1 MGFWSHLRFL
11 IPILAFFILIP
22 FPKASFAQRDLG
34 IPVREAIVWGAYVG
48 PGKTG
53 NLDTIYLSFGQ
64 YRAPLF
70 LLAVNPDTGQIRQFN
85 GPLSSEMGSW
95 GYTVDHENR
104 IYLGSYYNAHLL
116 RFDPKTEMWEDLG
129 QPGGKSESFICKVT
143 TGRDG
148 KIWGG
153 TFPSAKLFS
162 YDPKTGVTQNYDR
175 MDPDQFYCYPTA
187 GEEGLIYCAIQFEKM
202 DIVVFNPEIQ
212 TKTSLIPSEDRKPG
226 RVSLVEGKDGK
237 VYAKI
242 STSEKWFRIER
253 GERLVEV
260 PRSDIPFPKTS
271 LPDGRQFSVIDHTLL
286 SIENPLT
293 KEKKEIPLRYDAA
306 GSYIFVV
313 GTGPDGKIYGSS
325 MLPLRLFVY
334 DPQGSPLINLGKAAH
349 ASGEIYS
356 IGSLDEKLY
365 LCSYP
370 EGRLSVYDPKSP
382 LKFGD
387 DIHSNPRDLGSLGE
401 GVYRPRAMLAGPHGK
416 IYVGGYPDYGLLG
429 GAIAVYDPKK
439 NEKRVYRHVI
449 RNQSIA
455 SLGYIPHLDLIV
467 AGSSVRGG
475 TGTRAIEKEAKLI
488 LWEPKEEWKISEII
502 PVPGA
507 RTILSLAVTTGGIV
521 YGITDHGKI
530 FSFDPERAEV
540 IKIFNLGLK
549 EPTETSLQLGADG
562 RLYGLA
568 REAVFAIDPRNDE
581 VSLLTK
587 PPVPITAGMAIL
599 GQKIYFGS
607 GAHLWEF
614 EIPVEPHSYN
624 KLKIP
629 PNFPPPYRPRSR
641 PRAGQAGFTK
651 GGRGRI
657 MKSSTACDEIL
668 KFP

>member
-1 MGFWSHLRFL
+1 MGFRSKLRFL
-11 IPILAFFILIP
+11 IPILAFLILNP
-22 FPKASFAQRDLG
+22 LPKISFAQQDLG
-34 IPVREAIVWGAYVG
+34 IPVRKAIIWGAHVG

-64 YRAPLF
+64 YNAPLF
-70 LLAVNPDTGQIRQFN
+70 LLAANPDTGQIRQFN

-116 RFDPKTEMWEDLG
+116 RFDPKTEKWDDLG
-129 QPGGKSESFICKVT
+129 QPVGESESFICKVT

-212 TKTSLIPSEDRKPG
+212 TQTSLIPSEDRKPG
-226 RVSLVEGKDGK
+226 QVSLLKGKDEK
-237 VYAKI
+237 VYAKF

-253 GERLVEV
+253 GEKLVEV
-260 PRSDIPFPKTS
+260 SRSDIPFPQTG
-271 LPDGRQFSVIDHTLL
+271 LPDGRQFSVIDNTGLWV
-286 SIENPLT
+286 ENPLT

-313 GTGPDGKIYGSS
+313 STGPDGKIYGSS

-334 DPQGSPLINLGKAAH
+334 DPNTRSLTNLGKAAY

-356 IGSLDEKLY
+356 MGSFDEKLY

-401 GVYRPRAMLAGPHGK
+401 GVYRPRAMIAGPHGK
-416 IYVGGYPDYGLLG
+416 IYVGGYPDYGMRG
-429 GAIAVYDPKK
+429 GAISVYDLKRI
-439 NEKRVYRHVI
+439 EKRTYRHLI
-449 RNQSIA
+449 QNQSIA
-455 SLGYIPHLDLIV
+455 SLAYIPHLDLIV

-521 YGITDHGKI
+521 YGITDHGKV
-530 FSFDPERAEV
+530 FSFDPERVEV
-540 IKIFNLGLK
+540 LKIFDLGLK
-549 EPTETSLQLGADG
+549 EPAETSLQLGPG
-562 RLYGLA
+562 ERLYGLA
-568 REAVFAIDPRNDE
+568 REAIFVIDPRNDE

-607 GAHLWEF
+607 GANLWEF

-629 PNFPPPYRPRSR
+629 PDPILE
-641 PRAGQAGFTK
+641 K
-651 GGRGRI
+651 GGEGG
-657 MKSSTACDEIL
+657 L
-668 KFP
+668 

>member
-1 MGFWSHLRFL
+1 MEFRSNLRLF
-11 IPILAFFILIP
+11 IPILAFFILSIL
-22 FPKASFAQRDLG
+22 PKISFAQRDLG
-34 IPVREAIVWGAYVG
+34 IPVREPVVWGAYVG

-64 YRAPLF
+64 YKAPLF

-95 GYTVDHENR
+95 GFTIDHENR

-129 QPGGKSESFICKVT
+129 QPGGEGESFICRVT
-143 TGRDG
+143 IAPDG

-162 YDPKTGVTQNYDR
+162 FDPKTGAIENYGR

-187 GEEGLIYCAIQFEKM
+187 GEDGLIYCAIQFEKM
-202 DIVVFNPEIQ
+202 DVVVFNPEIL
-212 TKTSLIPSEDRKPG
+212 TKTSLIPSEDRNPG
-226 RVSLVEGKDGK
+226 RVSLVKGKDGK

-253 GERLVEV
+253 GEKLVEV
-260 PRSDIPFPKTS
+260 PRSDIPFAKTG
-271 LPDGRQFSVIDHTLL
+271 LPDGRQFSVIDNTLL

-293 KEKKEIPLRYDAA
+293 KEKKEIPLRYEAA
-306 GSYIFVV
+306 GAYIFVV
-313 GTGPDGKIYGSS
+313 GTGPDEKIYGST

-334 DPQGSPLINLGKAAH
+334 DPQNNSIVNLGKASH
-349 ASGEIYS
+349 ATGEIYS
-356 IGSLDEKLY
+356 MGSLDEKLY

-401 GVYRPRAMLAGPHGK
+401 GVYRPRAMIAGPHGK
-416 IYVGGYPDYGLLG
+416 IYVGGYPDYGMRG
-429 GAIAVYDPKK
+429 GAISVYDLKRI
-439 NEKRVYRHVI
+439 EKRTYRHLI
-449 RNQSIA
+449 QNQSIA
-455 SLGYIPHLDLIV
+455 SLAYIPHLDLIV

-530 FSFDPERAEV
+530 FSFDPERVEV
-540 IKIFNLGLK
+540 IKVFNLGLK
-549 EPTETSLQLGADG
+549 EPAETSLQLGPGG

-568 REAVFAIDPRNDE
+568 REAIFVIDPRNDE

-599 GQKIYFGS
+599 GQKIHFGS

-614 EIPVEPHSYN
+614 EIPVDPHSYN
-624 KLKIP
+624 ELKIP
-629 PNFPPPYRPRSR
+629 TNPPLETVS
-641 PRAGQAGFTK
+641 Q
-651 GGRGRI
+651 
-657 MKSSTACDEIL
+657 
-668 KFP
+668 